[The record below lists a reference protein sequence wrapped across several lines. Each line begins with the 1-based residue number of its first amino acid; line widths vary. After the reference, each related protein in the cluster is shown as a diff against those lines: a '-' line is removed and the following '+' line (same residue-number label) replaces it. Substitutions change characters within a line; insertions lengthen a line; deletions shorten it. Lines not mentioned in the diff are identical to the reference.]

1 MKSETWKCNIIILER
16 NISSSPPTK
25 HPRWGLVLILI
36 FKFSFLG
43 PKTNPLQPLQHHK
56 NFDTWQAGFFSRP
69 EFSSARW
76 WLYKR
81 CFLILRNM
89 ATTVVKVF
97 GLLLLF
103 VDVDEG
109 GTMYTSQATRPR
121 ISGLVIKKQ
130 FFLKFLVYSGFLR
143 SSPGIYGLVRV
154 FTVKSGFRLW
164 RTRMSTKFGNLRSI
178 YGENCDKFLVGFRQ
192 FLVNFRLF
200 SAYLWVDQFFGL
212 FRLFCPNT

>member
-1 MKSETWKCNIIILER
+1 MNIPQLDLCNSFTHLRIYTYTIHGKIVYL
-16 NISSSPPTK
+16 PTY
-25 HPRWGLVLILI
+25 
-36 FKFSFLG
+36 
-43 PKTNPLQPLQHHK
+43 T
-56 NFDTWQAGFFSRP
+56 
-69 EFSSARW
+69 
-76 WLYKR
+76 
-81 CFLILRNM
+81 C
-89 ATTVVKVF
+89 
-97 GLLLLF
+97 
-103 VDVDEG
+103 
-109 GTMYTSQATRPR
+109 TSQATRPR
-121 ISGLVIKKQ
+121 ISGLVKKKQ

-200 SAYLWVDQFFGL
+200 SGYLWVDQFFGL